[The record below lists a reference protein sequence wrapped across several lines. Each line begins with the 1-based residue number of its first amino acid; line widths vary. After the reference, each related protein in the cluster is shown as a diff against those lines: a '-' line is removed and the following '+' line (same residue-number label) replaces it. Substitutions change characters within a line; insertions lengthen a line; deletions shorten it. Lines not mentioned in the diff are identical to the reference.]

1 MSETLRPGKF
11 RTAQS
16 RGPGAFP
23 RKRRRTKVGLPP
35 KTAAASEPVK
45 APLSGERL
53 QKVMAAAGIGSR
65 RHCEELIEQGR
76 VEVDRQTVKE
86 LGTRVNPHEQEIR
99 VDGTLLTRS
108 KLVYYMINKPVGI
121 LSTNDDPSG
130 RPRVIDLLPP
140 RIERLFTVGRL
151 DMSSEGMMIVTNDG
165 ELANGLA
172 HPRYGVEKIYHA
184 LVAGNPTPEVL
195 EKLRTGIHLAEAFA
209 KVVSVKV
216 KNEFKQSAL
225 LEIVLNEGKNREIR
239 RLLAKV
245 GHKVLKLKRVAIGG
259 VRLKELE
266 PGQFR
271 QLYSD
276 ELRTLREAARPAHR
290 GRKDAGPID
299 VHTET
304 KPQAADDRDGSD
316 ETPRESRPRPGKP
329 RRRNN
334 ESASAPRPR
343 GVKTSRTEKPARS
356 ERSGHSERTARSEKP
371 GSQGGAKKP
380 FRPHGRRK
388 PGKAPSRFSKG

>member
-1 MSETLRPGKF
+1 MSQSSRPGKF
-11 RTAQS
+11 RDSQS

-23 RKRRRTKVGLPP
+23 RKRRGSKSGLPA
-35 KTAAASEPVK
+35 KSGGKAGSTDTATG
-45 APLSGERL
+45 GERL

-76 VEVDRQTVKE
+76 VEVDRQTVTE
-86 LGTRVNPHEQEIR
+86 LGTKVDPQAQEIR
-99 VDGTLLTRS
+99 VDGLPLTKS
-108 KLVYYMINKPVGI
+108 KLVYYIINKPVGV

-140 RIERLFTVGRL
+140 RTERLFTVGRL
-151 DMSSEGMMIVTNDG
+151 DMSSEGLMIVTNDG
-165 ELANGLA
+165 ELANSLA

-184 LVAGNPTPEVL
+184 LVAGTPSREVL

-209 KVVSVKV
+209 KVVSVKI
-216 KNEFKQSAL
+216 KHEFKQSTQ

-239 RLLAKV
+239 RILAKV

-259 VRLKELE
+259 VRLKDLE

-276 ELRTLREAARPAHR
+276 ELRTLRQAARPTRRHR
-290 GRKDAGPID
+290 MDRPSS
-299 VHTET
+299 TPR
-304 KPQAADDRDGSD
+304 PQAARSTVAGDRVRSVIGGS
-316 ETPRESRPRPGKP
+316 
-329 RRRNN
+329 N
-334 ESASAPRPR
+334 E
-343 GVKTSRTEKPARS
+343 GT
-356 ERSGHSERTARSEKP
+356 
-371 GSQGGAKKP
+371 KP

-388 PGKAPSRFSKG
+388 PGKSTARFGKGRPV